1 MARGNVRSEIPY
13 KDRLLLEKY
22 KTVKEHRDDAARVA
36 LKIACVALNNAEGMG
51 YARMLRFAD
60 EVDQLTRLYYSDPEV
75 QEKHLNDRLEQIG
88 FRMDGARMLG
98 ARDPD
103 GKPVKIEKLENQRMQ
118 ELLTAMEN
126 R

>member
-1 MARGNVRSEIPY
+1 MWFKMKMVNG
-13 KDRLLLEKY
+13 
-22 KTVKEHRDDAARVA
+22 TVGIRFWIMSVWNGEN
-36 LKIACVALNNAEGMG
+36 LGTWLNNTEGMG

-103 GKPVKIEKLENQRMQ
+103 GKPVKIENLENQRMQ